1 MSPFDNLPL
10 FATDIELATAIVG
23 KARAK
28 EWAKARL
35 PTLSNRPGFPK
46 FDEFHGGW
54 PVALV
59 AAWYENSWFPG
70 QADRS
75 TRELENP
82 SAWKKS
88 RRPAKT
94 VWSGPPTK
102 EKPGAD

>member
-1 MSPFDNLPL
+1 LSPFDGLPL

-35 PTLSNRPGFPK
+35 PSLGNLHGFPK
-46 FDEFHGGW
+46 FDDFHEGW

-70 QADRS
+70 QAGRS
-75 TRELENP
+75 TRELEDP
-82 SAWKKS
+82 TAWKKS

-94 VWSGPPTK
+94 AWSGPRN
-102 EKPGAD
+102 KPDR